1 MSRAINLALSEAE
14 VSEICLASGIGISAI
29 ERLPSGGTRL
39 VCTTSGGAD
48 EIRLRLAGHLI
59 EGAVDRFRFY
69 RPSPGG

>member
-1 MSRAINLALSEAE
+1 MSRAINLALPEAA
-14 VSEICLASGIGISAI
+14 VSEICLASGVSISAI

-39 VCTTSGGAD
+39 VCTTIDGAD

-69 RPSPGG
+69 RPSPKC